1 MEKAFYRE
9 KKREEL
15 KSTIGKSF
23 KEIFG
28 IEVPKGKLF
37 YPCYGDDTYKPI
49 SLFLDTLDEFHFAD
63 ILISDSSLPVLEVE
77 GNINRKIIK
86 RDGESC
92 YFSKDA
98 VRDSSKERI
107 SIINLD
113 LGKVLEENLNF
124 YIGNCRSK
132 IEVPVQ
138 KRTWIVGKEKSIK
151 NIYTYGVDGFTSLLT
166 LDNISVFFYRGDS
179 IGEGGSG
186 QWWFGKNIF
195 ETLLDKMVEGGII
208 LTDGANF
215 DMREEFVPWKNLSTC
230 GAKEDFTAL
239 GRDFEYIGQVYSDA
253 KELHAWR
260 VTKSNFRYKE
270 HILNRERS
278 RINRGY

>member
-1 MEKAFYRE
+1 MRKIC
-9 KKREEL
+9 REERLESL
-15 KSTIGKSF
+15 KYTIGKSF
-23 KEIFG
+23 KEIFD
-28 IEVPKGKLF
+28 IEIPKGKLF
-37 YPCYGDDTYKPI
+37 YPCCGDDTYKPI

-63 ILISDSSLPVLEVE
+63 RNTIRSFRYLE
-77 GNINRKIIK
+77 INKDDNTRDTK
-86 RDGESC
+86 RYGEKC
-92 YFSKDA
+92 FFSKDI
-98 VRDSSKERI
+98 VKSCLKEERSRI
-107 SIINLD
+107 RLK
-113 LGKVLEENLNF
+113 LEKVLKENFNF
-124 YIGNCRSK
+124 YIGNCMG
-132 IEVPVQ
+132 EVVIPMQ
-138 KRTWIVGKEKSIK
+138 SYKWIVGKEEKEVSIK
-151 NIYTYGVDGFTSLLT
+151 SYGLDAFMSLLT

-215 DMREEFVPWKNLSTC
+215 DMREEFVSWKNLSTC

-260 VTKSNFRYKE
+260 VTKSDY
-270 HILNRERS
+270 
-278 RINRGY
+278 